1 MAKKKAGAREKADQF
16 LAAIGTAGGPIGAP
30 GLVQF
35 GAGDTSRQV
44 MSGNVDE
51 YAPIRMQDTEA
62 GVGNPNVPQ
71 PPMPRDLDASY
82 LKLNLPGS
90 PLPANGLLAPQALR
104 QAEIIQ
110 DQIGM
115 QAQQALMPMMPLA
128 GQLPMGYP
136 PMPNKKGNK

>member
-1 MAKKKAGAREKADQF
+1 MAKKKAGARDKADQF

-51 YAPIRMQDTEA
+51 YAAIRMQDMEA
-62 GVGNPNVPQ
+62 KVGDPRAPQ
-71 PPMPRDLDASY
+71 PRMPRDLDNAY

-90 PLPANGLLAPQALR
+90 PLPANGLLAPRALS
-104 QAEIIQ
+104 QAEMFQ
-110 DQIGM
+110 NQI
-115 QAQQALMPMMPLA
+115 QAQQQYQLLPMMPPT
-128 GQLPMGYP
+128 GQLPMGYA
-136 PMPNKKGNK
+136 PMPNQKGQK